1 MPGAMVNAAI
11 KYPFDFYT
19 FVSRRSL
26 SDGSCKWI
34 LLIFVSLLIFITIM
48 PDAVYIRQY
57 PQDIFGYLDGIHRTM
72 SGQVAYRD
80 FVAKLGI
87 LVYALPALFV
97 RLGAD
102 PLLSLAYAQAALL
115 TLNLVVLLHLLN
127 TRISGI
133 PGLLFGLWTALL
145 LAARMNLGEDP
156 QYVTF
161 SMNFNRYCTA
171 FLSEIFILLFIPS
184 KDATP
189 INVRIDVIVI
199 SLLTLILFYS
209 KITYFVA
216 ATMALVLSSLMSRA
230 NARQVMAAVL
240 LFLVVALSLEVR
252 YRFHRA
258 YLAEVIMVLQS
269 SGLSRG
275 GSTFI
280 NYRGILA
287 LILSNLPELVLCVIA
302 PFIVLYRHRAL
313 GRLDGLIFLFVAGIS
328 VALLGQNAQLQV
340 LALPFCLFLIA
351 LDIVDRQ
358 TESDTPLIASR
369 SIICALTIWMWFLY
383 SLPLGVNCTLSF
395 AKSIRGG
402 RPIGAEKAVRRFLI
416 NWNDWRGSDPELI
429 RDIVTGNGSR
439 FDLFGR
445 ARASDTGPGM
455 PLSEA
460 EYAVSLEDGFKAA
473 RHGCGE
479 NARILTADQVNP
491 FPAVLDLPVGG
502 GIVWLEPRTLS
513 LNRHPSA
520 DKMFEN
526 ISCVMVPKMPI
537 CYGCRQLFLR
547 IYGEYFKTSFT
558 TTADTD
564 YWKSYRVNRDRVP
577 RSSATTS
584 SR

>member
-1 MPGAMVNAAI
+1 MVNPTI

-19 FVSRRSL
+19 LVSKRSL
-26 SDGSCKWI
+26 SDESCKWI
-34 LLIFVSLLIFITIM
+34 LLIFVSLLILITIL
-48 PDAVYIRQY
+48 PNAVYIRQY

-80 FVAKLGI
+80 FFAKLGI

-161 SMNFNRYCTA
+161 SMNFNRYCTV

-184 KDATP
+184 KDGTP
-189 INVRIDVIVI
+189 INVRIDVVVI

-209 KITYFVA
+209 KITYCVA
-216 ATMALVLSSLMSRA
+216 AMLALVLSSLMSRA
-230 NARQVMAAVL
+230 NARQLMAAVL
-240 LFLVVALSLEVR
+240 LFLVVAVSLELR

-258 YLAEVIMVLQS
+258 YLAETIMVLQS

-275 GSTFI
+275 GGTFI
-280 NYRGILA
+280 NYKGILA
-287 LILSNLPELVLCVIA
+287 LILGNLPELVLCAIA
-302 PFIVLYRHRAL
+302 PFIVLYRHGAL
-313 GRLDGLIFLFVAGIS
+313 SRLDGSIFLFVAGIS
-328 VALLGQNAQLQV
+328 IALLSQNAQLQV
-340 LALPFCLFLIA
+340 LALPFSLLLIA

-358 TESDTPLIASR
+358 TEPGPPLIASR
-369 SIICALTIWMWFLY
+369 SVIWAITIWLWFLY
-383 SLPLGVNCTLSF
+383 SYPLGVNCALSF
-395 AKSIRGG
+395 AKSIRAG
-402 RPIGAEKAVRRFLI
+402 RPIGTEKTVRRFLI
-416 NWNDWRGSDPELI
+416 AWTDWRSSDPELMPDVI
-429 RDIVTGNGSR
+429 RGEGSRLDLFERARVTGI
-439 FDLFGR
+439 
-445 ARASDTGPGM
+445 PGM

-460 EYAVSLEDGFKAA
+460 EYAISLEDGFKAA
-473 RHGCGE
+473 RDGCGQ
-479 NARILTADQVNP
+479 NARILNADQVNP

-502 GIVWLEPRTLS
+502 GMVWLEPRTLS
-513 LNRHPSA
+513 LNRHPSV

-526 ISCVMVPKMPI
+526 ITCVMVPKMPI
-537 CYGCRQLFLR
+537 CYPCRQLFLN
-547 IYGEYFKTSFT
+547 IYDKYLKHNFGMR
-558 TTADTD
+558 ADTD
-564 YWKSYRVNRDRVP
+564 YWIVYKLNRGP
-577 RSSATTS
+577 SSEIPF
-584 SR
+584 